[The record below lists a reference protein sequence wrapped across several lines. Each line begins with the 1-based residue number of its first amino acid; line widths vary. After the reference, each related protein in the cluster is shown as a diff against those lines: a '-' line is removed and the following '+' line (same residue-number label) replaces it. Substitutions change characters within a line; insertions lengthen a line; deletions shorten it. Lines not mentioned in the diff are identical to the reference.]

1 MPLTLRPYQ
10 SRVLEELWQW
20 FAAHPDGDPIVEAC
34 VGAGKSVL
42 IAELCRRAIAQ
53 HPGTRILMLVHS
65 KELIEQNLHK
75 LLAVWPGAPIG
86 IYSASVGQRQLGR
99 QITYATIGSIYKRA
113 HELGHLDLIMV
124 DECHLIDDSETTM
137 YRRLIDG
144 LRSLCPALR
153 VIGWTGTPFRGDGV
167 WLTQGELFTHVAT
180 RITMRELLDAG
191 YLAPLVRAQ
200 TAARIDTSSV
210 RMQGGD
216 YVVSALA
223 KASDKVDLVRA
234 ACAEIVRLA
243 AERQRWLVFAV
254 TVEHAQHIA
263 DELRGTHGVAC
274 AVVSA
279 QTPHGER
286 AALISAFR
294 AGRLRALVN
303 VAVLTTGF
311 DVPEI
316 DCIALLRATR
326 SPVLYVQI
334 AGRGMR
340 TAPGK
345 RDCLWLDFT
354 DTTAT
359 LGPVDAIKGRNR
371 PAARTGG
378 AAPFRYCDEC
388 GNPNPTAALACAH
401 CGHAFPPPERV
412 NHTHAA
418 DTASAVLSTEIV
430 WHSVTRID
438 YSRHAGKD
446 GKPDTLRVDYWST
459 WKRVASEFICLE
471 HTGYARTK
479 AEHWWRQRS
488 DRAAPDTI
496 DEALQRIRAREL
508 REPSPIAVQMDGKYP
523 RVVSCRFGIQQE
535 AAWAA

>member
-1 MPLTLRPYQ
+1 
-10 SRVLEELWQW
+10 
-20 FAAHPDGDPIVEAC
+20 
-34 VGAGKSVL
+34 
-42 IAELCRRAIAQ
+42 
-53 HPGTRILMLVHS
+53 
-65 KELIEQNLHK
+65 
-75 LLAVWPGAPIG
+75 
-86 IYSASVGQRQLGR
+86 
-99 QITYATIGSIYKRA
+99 
-113 HELGHLDLIMV
+113 
-124 DECHLIDDSETTM
+124 
-137 YRRLIDG
+137 
-144 LRSLCPALR
+144 
-153 VIGWTGTPFRGDGV
+153 
-167 WLTQGELFTHVAT
+167 
-180 RITMRELLDAG
+180 MRELLDAG
-191 YLAPLVRAQ
+191 YLAPLVCAQ
-200 TAARIDTSSV
+200 TAACIDTSSV

-223 KASDKVDLVRA
+223 KASDKVDLVRV

-274 AVVSA
+274 AVVIA
-279 QTPHGER
+279 KTPKAER
-286 AALISAFR
+286 AALIRAFR
-294 AGRLRALVN
+294 AGQLRALVN

-371 PAARTGG
+371 PDAKTGG

-388 GNPNPTAALACAH
+388 GNPNPTAAQACAH
-401 CGHAFPPPERV
+401 CGHAFPVPERV
-412 NHTHAA
+412 NHTHVA

-430 WHSVTRID
+430 WHSITRID
-438 YSRHAGKD
+438 YDRHLGKH
-446 GKPDTLRVDYWST
+446 GKPDTLRVDYWSG

-471 HTGYARTK
+471 HTGYARMK
-479 AEHWWRQRS
+479 AARWWMERS
-488 DRAAPDTI
+488 EQAPPDSI
-496 DEALQRIRAREL
+496 AEALERIKAGEL
-508 REPSPIAVQMDGKYP
+508 REPSPIAVQMDGGYP
-523 RVVSCRFGIQQE
+523 RVVSCRFDVQRE